1 MENKLGIH
9 LIQDITKSILFNSKC
24 EIKKANKLNIQYKD
38 IKIKQYSKII
48 FLGSILDKTL
58 FGELMATSTESY

>member
-1 MENKLGIH
+1 MENKLDIH
-9 LIQDITKSILFNSKC
+9 LRQDITKSILFNSKC

-38 IKIKQYSKII
+38 IKIKKYSKII

-58 FGELMATSTESY
+58 FGELMATSTE

>member
-1 MENKLGIH
+1 MENKLDIH
-9 LIQDITKSILFNSKC
+9 LRQDITKSILFNSKC

-38 IKIKQYSKII
+38 IKIKKYSKII

-58 FGELMATSTESY
+58 FGELMATSIE

>member
-1 MENKLGIH
+1 MENKLDIH
-9 LIQDITKSILFNSKC
+9 LRQDITKSILFNSKC

-38 IKIKQYSKII
+38 IKIKKYSKII

-58 FGELMATSTESY
+58 FGELMATSTEWY

>member
-38 IKIKQYSKII
+38 IKIKQYSKIT

-58 FGELMATSTESY
+58 FGELMATSTE

>member
-24 EIKKANKLNIQYKD
+24 EIKKTNKLNIQYKD

-58 FGELMATSTESY
+58 FGELMATSTE

>member
-58 FGELMATSTESY
+58 FGELMATSTE

>member
-9 LIQDITKSILFNSKC
+9 LIQDITKSIVFNSKC

-58 FGELMATSTESY
+58 FGELMATSTE